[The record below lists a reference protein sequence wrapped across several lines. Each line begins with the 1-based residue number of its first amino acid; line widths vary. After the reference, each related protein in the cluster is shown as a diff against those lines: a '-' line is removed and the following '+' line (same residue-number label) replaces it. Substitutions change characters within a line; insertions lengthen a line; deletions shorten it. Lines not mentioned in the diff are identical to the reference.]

1 MRRRQAG
8 FTLIEIMVVLAIIGL
23 IAAAIGVAV
32 YKQWYEARIKVAQI
46 QVREVART
54 VEQYVMTKDG
64 CPTLPQLE
72 AQGDLRHAAVD
83 PWGNRLVL
91 DCPGKHAR
99 DAADV
104 SSWGPDRQ
112 AGTEDDI
119 NSWQL

>member
-23 IAAAIGVAV
+23 VAAAIGAAV
-32 YKQWYEARIKVAQI
+32 YKQWKDARLKIAQL
-46 QVREVART
+46 QVREVTHA
-54 VEQYVMTKDG
+54 VEQYVMTKDR
-64 CPTLPQLE
+64 CPTLQQME
-72 AQGDLRHAAVD
+72 EEGDLRHAAID

-91 DCPGKHAR
+91 DCPSKHPR

-104 SSWGPDRQ
+104 SSWGPDKQ